1 MNVITQAAVLLMS
14 LFLLTACEGIY
25 AVTKVALQQLPKKEM
40 HVDDLFPE
48 NRMAQKLASAASEGD
63 LEKVDELI
71 VSGANPNAIGEHGIT
86 VVGWLLYR
94 PNRVGLQRLFE
105 HGADPN
111 AIWDKW
117 DTKLNWEW
125 SFIHLA
131 TELSPRIGVGY
142 LQLALDMGGDPNLMV
157 NHYYE
162 SPIMITME
170 KRYLP
175 AFAVLYTA
183 GAKLNYPVNEDSS
196 PLMRSI
202 NVGNFEL
209 CLFLLEHGADYMQG
223 VPYDWAME
231 YAKTNDISGPVSA
244 TWSSLLHVMLYNETA
259 LENMWFWRCID
270 YLEKKGMDF
279 AIPAETELL
288 RPTVL
293 DTTPTAYELEIEKIK
308 RSSGESV
315 AM

>member
-1 MNVITQAAVLLMS
+1 MNVITQAAVLSMS

-25 AVTKVALQQLPKKEM
+25 AVTKVALQQLPQKEM

-142 LQLALDMGGDPNLMV
+142 LQLALDMGGTL
-157 NHYYE
+157 
-162 SPIMITME
+162 I
-170 KRYLP
+170 
-175 AFAVLYTA
+175 
-183 GAKLNYPVNEDSS
+183 
-196 PLMRSI
+196 
-202 NVGNFEL
+202 
-209 CLFLLEHGADYMQG
+209 
-223 VPYDWAME
+223 
-231 YAKTNDISGPVSA
+231 
-244 TWSSLLHVMLYNETA
+244 
-259 LENMWFWRCID
+259 
-270 YLEKKGMDF
+270 
-279 AIPAETELL
+279 
-288 RPTVL
+288 
-293 DTTPTAYELEIEKIK
+293 
-308 RSSGESV
+308 
-315 AM
+315 